1 MYFMITFGLPDYT
14 SGLYSIYLPV
24 SSLRFPEHSP
34 LALSETFPASLLI
47 PYFFF
52 TALQLG
58 FVPRTLCPDG
68 DPIDVLVLSKFPL
81 TPGIV
86 AWCFAKLSG
95 WSADDERAS
104 VWTTALRLPRE
115 PVSQNAAKN
124 LFLTQKLAFSSP
136 TARRCM

>member
-1 MYFMITFGLPDYT
+1 
-14 SGLYSIYLPV
+14 
-24 SSLRFPEHSP
+24 
-34 LALSETFPASLLI
+34 
-47 PYFFF
+47 
-52 TALQLG
+52 
-58 FVPRTLCPDG
+58 
-68 DPIDVLVLSKFPL
+68 VLVLSKFPL

-86 AWCFAKLSG
+86 AWCERELGEHEHVESFAKLSG

-104 VWTTALRLPRE
+104 VWTTTLRLPCE